1 MQRFIGLACL
11 AIGIML
17 LIWGHNSQ
25 QSVGSQI
32 KETVTGSPV
41 DKAVYFYVGGALLC
55 AVGLGSLAWPKRI
68 P

>member
-11 AIGIML
+11 ALGIML

-41 DKAVYFYVGGALLC
+41 NKAVYFYVGGGLLC
-55 AVGLGSLAWPKRI
+55 AVGLGSFAFPKRI
-68 P
+68 S